1 MFTRVIGLGVGR
13 TGTFSMKLALEQL
26 NFGRCHHMEEVD
38 ARSPEQISVWASAAN
53 GKVDWKKAYAGYNSA
68 VDWPTAAFCRERA
81 TAYPDAKFILTIRDP
96 ERWHASFSQTIVPLI
111 QPTAKTPPELL
122 PFLKMVMAV
131 VQKTGFRIPSTKEEI
146 LTAFHRHIEI
156 VTQTIPA
163 DRLLLFDVK
172 QGWEP
177 LCQFLGVAV
186 PPGDFPKTNNTKD
199 FWDSVQAG

>member
-1 MFTRVIGLGVGR
+1 MRVIGLGVGR

-26 NFGRCHHMEEVD
+26 NFGPCHHMEEVD
-38 ARSPEQISVWASAAN
+38 ARSPEQIAVWASAAN

-68 VDWPTAAFCRERA
+68 VDWPTAAFCRELA

-96 ERWHASFSQTIVPLI
+96 ESWYASFSQTIVPLI
-111 QPTAKTPPELL
+111 QRTAKTPPELL

-172 QGWEP
+172 QGWKP

-186 PPGDFPKTNNTKD
+186 PTSDFPRTNNTKD

>member
-1 MFTRVIGLGVGR
+1 
-13 TGTFSMKLALEQL
+13 
-26 NFGRCHHMEEVD
+26 
-38 ARSPEQISVWASAAN
+38 
-53 GKVDWKKAYAGYNSA
+53 
-68 VDWPTAAFCRERA
+68 
-81 TAYPDAKFILTIRDP
+81 
-96 ERWHASFSQTIVPLI
+96 
-111 QPTAKTPPELL
+111 
-122 PFLKMVMAV
+122 MVMAV